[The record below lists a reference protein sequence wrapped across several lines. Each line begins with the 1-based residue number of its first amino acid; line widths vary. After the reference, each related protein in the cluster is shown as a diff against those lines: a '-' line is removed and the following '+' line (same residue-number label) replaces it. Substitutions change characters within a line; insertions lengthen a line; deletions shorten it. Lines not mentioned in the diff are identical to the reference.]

1 MYRIKEEEVEEL
13 KEFIEMLNHASSK
26 GALVVVEGKRDV
38 MALTNLGFSGSIITL
53 NASLSKIAS
62 KITSSIERREVILLL
77 DMDSKGRYLTKR
89 LASMIPARKVNLFY
103 KKRLLEVTRGRI
115 RRIEELTIYKEY
127 MNRYGSTYLNL
138 SSMYSRIYSAIAGD
152 DVNPGDSIPRRCMKL
167 SGYSSIT
174 KSGSSLLP

>member
-1 MYRIKEEEVEEL
+1 MYRIKEEEVKEL
-13 KEFIEMLNHASSK
+13 REFIEMLNHASSK

-53 NASLSKIAS
+53 NASLTKIAS
-62 KITSSIERREVILLL
+62 SIESREVILLL
-77 DMDSKGRYLTKR
+77 DMDSKGRFLTKR

-115 RRIEELTIYKEY
+115 RSIEELTIYKEY
-127 MNRYGSTYLNL
+127 MNRSTYPNL
-138 SSMYSRIYSAIAGD
+138 LGSISGIYSSRIYSAIAGD
-152 DVNPGDSIPRRCMKL
+152 DVKPGDSIPSRCMKL

>member
-38 MALTNLGFSGSIITL
+38 MALTNLGFSGNIITL

-62 KITSSIERREVILLL
+62 SIESREVILLL

-89 LASMIPARKVNLFY
+89 LASMIPPRKVNLFY